1 MKHITAIILLSL
13 LSIAGTPAMAR
24 DINIAAIDSF
34 INHIE
39 QHNQGIGSVSVAYN
53 GNILYTRHYGQ
64 HAVPP
69 TCHNYNIGS
78 ITKTFTATLIHRL
91 CNSGQL
97 SLDTT
102 LDNFFPTLSTADSIT
117 IAHLLNHTSGLA
129 DYTIKQDTLIQWL
142 TQPVSQQDILDEI
155 IRQDVIFAPGENV
168 RYSNTAYYLLGR
180 IIEQLYQA
188 PYDVVIEREIVQPL
202 SLSDTHSCR
211 SQLHKAALPYRLNTA
226 NKWQQV
232 DDFYFPNVAAVGD
245 IVSSTADLI
254 TFANALFNGAL
265 VDNTSLTY
273 MLPPEGNSFGGGLM
287 LMPFYEHTF
296 YGHAGDTYGTHTA
309 VMHNPADSITIAI
322 AINGCSAPRNDLL
335 IGIAS
340 AIYDMEYE
348 YPDYSKHQ
356 QYTATQ
362 DELRQYAGHFNSSL
376 IDLPMSITYNE
387 ADGNLSLQLRGQP
400 AIWLEAKSPGVFVNS
415 PTGVGIKF
423 KDNDRYTFMQF
434 GRILIYTRQ

>member
-34 INHIE
+34 ITHIE

-53 GNILYTRHYGQ
+53 GNTLYTRHYGQ
-64 HAVPP
+64 HAVPH

-102 LDNFFPTLSTADSIT
+102 LDNFFPAISTADSIT

-129 DYTIKQDTLIQWL
+129 DFTVKQDTLIQWL

-265 VDNTSLTY
+265 VDNTSLTH

>member
-1 MKHITAIILLSL
+1 MKHITAIILLTVA
-13 LSIAGTPAMAR
+13 SIATLPVMAR

-34 INHIE
+34 ITHIE
-39 QHNQGIGSVSVAYN
+39 QHNQGIGTVSVAYN
-53 GNILYTRHYGQ
+53 GNTLYTRHYGQ
-64 HAVPP
+64 QVVPA
-69 TCHNYNIGS
+69 TCCNYRIGS

-102 LDNFFPTLSTADSIT
+102 LDNFFPAISTADSIT

-129 DYTIKQDTLIQWL
+129 DFTVKQDSLIQWL

-155 IRQDVIFAPGENV
+155 IRQDVIFAPGSNI
-168 RYSNTAYYLLGR
+168 RYSNSAYYLLGR

-188 PYDVVIEREIVQPL
+188 PYEVVIEREITKPL
-202 SLSDTHSCR
+202 SLNDTRSSQ
-211 SQLHKAALPYRLNTA
+211 SQLHDAALPYRLNTA

-232 DDFYFPNVAAVGD
+232 DEFYFPNIVAVGD
-245 IVSSTADLI
+245 MVSSTTDLI
-254 TFANALFNGAL
+254 TFINALFNGTLIDTAS
-265 VDNTSLTY
+265 VAQ
-273 MLPPEGNSFGGGLM
+273 MLPPEGNIWGSGLM

-309 VMHNPADSITIAI
+309 VMHNPSDSITIAI
-322 AINGCSAPRNDLL
+322 AINGCAAPRNDLL

-340 AIYDMEYE
+340 AIYDMEYQ

-362 DELRQYAGHFNSSL
+362 DELKQYVGIFNSSL
-376 IDLPMSITYNE
+376 IDLPMNITYNE

-400 AIWLEAKSPGVFVNS
+400 AIWLEAKSPGVFINS

-423 KDNDRYTFMQF
+423 KDKDRYTFMQM